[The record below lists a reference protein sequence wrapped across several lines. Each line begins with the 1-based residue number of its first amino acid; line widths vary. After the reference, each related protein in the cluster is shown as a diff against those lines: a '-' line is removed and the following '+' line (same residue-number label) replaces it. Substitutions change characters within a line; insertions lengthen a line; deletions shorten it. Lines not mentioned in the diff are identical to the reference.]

1 LYAILRI
8 LDTFLR
14 MSSASL
20 VVLGDIVTSA
30 PQQPRATALAIAD
43 GRIVAVGDR
52 DAALAAVA
60 PGTPELA
67 LQGTVA
73 PGFIDSHVHMLWGG
87 RDAER
92 IDVSDARSVRELVQT
107 IAAYAAA
114 HPELEWLAGSAA
126 VDRETLAEGRFPT
139 LAELDEAAGGRPL
152 FLDRRAHDAFANSEG
167 LRRAGID
174 DATPDPAGGVIARDA
189 SGAAT
194 GFLVERPAAELVER
208 AMPAPT
214 AADRARWLEAIQRD
228 FLRWGVTSCVDPAL
242 TPAEMLAYQ
251 AAADAGRLTVR
262 TTIMPLG
269 DGEIDPAEMAA
280 AFTAAGVDLRRH
292 DDVLRV
298 GPWKLFLDGGG
309 SLGTALLYEPWPGT
323 DGYLGNQTTSTEGL
337 RAYARHGATSGMG
350 LGVHCVGSAAIDLC
364 LDAYAAGGELTDRGL
379 GELGFHLI
387 HAYLWPSAAAMA
399 RTRELGVLVATQA
412 PLQWDFGPALV
423 RHFGVEGAGRAHPFR
438 SWLDAGCTVGGGSD
452 GPGGETRISPLF
464 GMWQMRTRMI
474 RGFDEPVGPQEA
486 VTAQEALM
494 LYTTGAAALS
504 RAPERGRLAVG
515 APADLVAIDVD
526 PLTDDLDAL
535 RTAAVTTT
543 MVGGE
548 VVFEA

>member
-1 LYAILRI
+1 
-8 LDTFLR
+8 
-14 MSSASL
+14 MSSDSL
-20 VVLGDIVTSA
+20 VVLGDIVTLA
-30 PQQPRATALAIAD
+30 PEHPRATALAITD

-52 DAALAAVA
+52 DAALSAVA
-60 PGTPELA
+60 PGTRVMELG
-67 LQGTVA
+67 GTVV
-73 PGFIDSHVHMLWGG
+73 PGFIDSHVHMMWGG
-87 RDAER
+87 RDLER
-92 IDVSDARSVRELVQT
+92 IDVSDARSVREILAMVQ
-107 IAAYAAA
+107 AYAAA
-114 HPELEWLAGSAA
+114 HPELEWLAGSAG

-152 FLDRRAHDAFANSEG
+152 FLDRRAHDAFANSEA

-174 DATPDPAGGVIARDA
+174 AATPDPVGGVIERDG

-208 AMPAPT
+208 AMPEPT
-214 AADRARWLEAIQRD
+214 AADRARWLDAIQRD
-228 FLRWGVTSCVDPAL
+228 FVRWGITSCVDPAL
-242 TPAEMLAYQ
+242 TPVEMVAYQ
-251 AAADAGRLTVR
+251 AAADAGKLTVR
-262 TTIMPLG
+262 TTVMPLG
-269 DGEIDPAEMAA
+269 DGEIDPVQMAA
-280 AFTAAGVDLRRH
+280 TFTAAGVDLGRH

-337 RAYARHGATSGMG
+337 HAYARHGATSGMG

-364 LDAYAAGGELTDRGL
+364 LDAYAEGGTLTDRGL

-387 HAYLWPSAAAMA
+387 HAYLWPSSAAVS
-399 RTRELGVLVATQA
+399 RTRDLGVMVATQA

-438 SWLDAGCTVGGGSD
+438 TWLDAGCVVGGGSD

-474 RGFDEPVGPQEA
+474 RGVDEPVGPHEA
-486 VTAQEALM
+486 VTAEEALM

-515 APADLVAIDVD
+515 APADLVSIDVD
-526 PLTDDLDAL
+526 PLTADVDAL
-535 RTAAVTTT
+535 RAATVRTT
-543 MVGGE
+543 MVGGA
-548 VVFEA
+548 VVHEA

>member
-1 LYAILRI
+1 
-8 LDTFLR
+8 
-14 MSSASL
+14 MSRSSL
-20 VVLGDIVTSA
+20 VVVGDLVTLA
-30 PQQPRATALAIAD
+30 PAQPRAQALAITD

-52 DAALAAVA
+52 DAAQSAVD
-60 PGTPELA
+60 PGTPVIELA
-67 LQGTVA
+67 GTGV
-73 PGFIDSHVHMLWGG
+73 PGFVDSHVHMLWGG
-87 RDAER
+87 RDLER
-92 IDVSDARSVRELVQT
+92 IDVSDVGSVRELVQ
-107 IAAYAAA
+107 AVQAYATAN
-114 HPELEWLAGSAA
+114 PQLEWLAGSAA

-139 LAELDEAAGGRPL
+139 LAELDAAAGGRPL
-152 FLDRRAHDAFANSEG
+152 FLDRRAHDAFANSEA
-167 LRRAGID
+167 LRRAGIT
-174 DATPDPAGGVIARDA
+174 DATPDPVGGVIERDGA
-189 SGAAT
+189 GAAT

-208 AMPAPT
+208 AMPEPT
-214 AADRARWLEAIQRD
+214 DADRARWLEAIQRD
-228 FLRWGVTSCVDPAL
+228 FLRWGITSCVDPAL
-242 TPAEMLAYQ
+242 TPVEMLAYQ
-251 AAADAGRLTVR
+251 AAADDGRLTVR

-269 DGEIDPAEMAA
+269 DGEVDPAEMAA
-280 AFTAAGVDLRRH
+280 TFTAAGVDLGRY
-292 DDVLRV
+292 DDVLRA

-337 RAYARHGATSGMG
+337 FAYARHGAASGMG

-364 LDAYAAGGELTDRGL
+364 LDAYAAATEHADRPL

-399 RTRELGVLVATQA
+399 RTRELGVLVASQA

-474 RGFDEPVGPQEA
+474 RGVDEPVGLQEA

-494 LYTTGAAALS
+494 LYTSGAATVS
-504 RAPERGRLAVG
+504 RAGDRGRLVPG
-515 APADLVAIDVD
+515 APADLLELDVD
-526 PLTDDLDAL
+526 PLSADAGAL
-535 RTAAVTTT
+535 REASVRRT

>member
-1 LYAILRI
+1 
-8 LDTFLR
+8 
-14 MSSASL
+14 MSRASL
-20 VVLGDIVTSA
+20 VVLGDIVTGA
-30 PQQPRATALAIAD
+30 PNHPRATALAIAD
-43 GRIVAVGDR
+43 GRVVAVGDR
-52 DAALAAVA
+52 DAALSAVA
-60 PGTPELA
+60 PGTPVMELG
-67 LQGTVA
+67 GTVV

-87 RDAER
+87 RDLER
-92 IDVSDARSVRELVQT
+92 VDVSHARSVRELIEIVQ
-107 IAAYAAA
+107 AYAAA
-114 HPELEWLAGSAA
+114 NPGLEWLAGSAA

-152 FLDRRAHDAFANSEG
+152 FLDRRAHDAFANSEA
-167 LRRAGID
+167 LRRAGITD
-174 DATPDPAGGVIARDA
+174 STPDPVGGVIERDTA
-189 SGAAT
+189 GAAT
-194 GFLVERPAAELVER
+194 GFLVERPAAELVDR
-208 AMPAPT
+208 AMPEPT
-214 AADRARWLEAIQRD
+214 AADRARWLAAIQRD
-228 FLRWGVTSCVDPAL
+228 FLSWGVTSCVDPAL
-242 TPAEMLAYQ
+242 TPVEMLAYQ
-251 AAADAGRLTVR
+251 AAADAGELTVR

-269 DGEIDPAEMAA
+269 DGEIDPLAMAA
-280 AFTAAGVDLRRH
+280 AFTAAGVDLGRY

-337 RAYARHGATSGMG
+337 FAYARHAATSGMG

-364 LDAYAAGGELTDRGL
+364 LDAYAAGGELTDRDL

-387 HAYLWPSAAAMA
+387 HAYLWPSPEAMA
-399 RTRELGVLVATQA
+399 RTRELGVRVATQA
-412 PLQWDFGPALV
+412 PLQWDFGPALA

-474 RGFDEPVGPQEA
+474 RGFEEPVGPHEA
-486 VTAQEALM
+486 VTAEEALM

-504 RAPERGRLAVG
+504 RAPERGRLEVG
-515 APADLVAIDVD
+515 APADLLALDVD

-535 RTAAVTTT
+535 RAGSVRTTV
-543 MVGGE
+543 VGGE